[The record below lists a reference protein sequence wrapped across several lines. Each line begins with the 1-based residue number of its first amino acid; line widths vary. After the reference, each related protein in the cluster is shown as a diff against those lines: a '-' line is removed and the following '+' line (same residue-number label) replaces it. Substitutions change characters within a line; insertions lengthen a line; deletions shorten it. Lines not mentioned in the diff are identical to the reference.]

1 MGKYEPVMA
10 MSGAIGLL
18 SFSFLIK
25 KVYKTQNTTSL
36 DEIWLLGNFI
46 AMLLNLFYG
55 IVNNAYGIYIPSI
68 LFLIGT
74 GYLIYIK
81 YITEY
86 LDIDKSSKKK

>member
-1 MGKYEPVMA
+1 MGKYEPIMA
-10 MSGAIGLL
+10 ISGAIGLL

-36 DEIWLLGNFI
+36 AEMWLLGNFI

-74 GYLIYIK
+74 GYLIYVK
-81 YITEY
+81 YTNKY
-86 LDIDKSSKKK
+86 LSKSKKK

>member
-18 SFSFLIK
+18 SFFFLIK

-55 IVNNAYGIYIPSI
+55 IVNNAYGIYVPSI

-74 GYLIYIK
+74 SYIIYIK
-81 YITEY
+81 YKTEY
-86 LDIDKSSKKK
+86 LSKAKKK

>member
-10 MSGAIGLL
+10 MSGVIGLL

-36 DEIWLLGNFI
+36 AEMWLLGNFI

-55 IVNNAYGIYIPSI
+55 IVNNAYGIYVPSI

-74 GYLIYIK
+74 GYLIYVK
-81 YITEY
+81 YTNKY
-86 LDIDKSSKKK
+86 LSKSKKK